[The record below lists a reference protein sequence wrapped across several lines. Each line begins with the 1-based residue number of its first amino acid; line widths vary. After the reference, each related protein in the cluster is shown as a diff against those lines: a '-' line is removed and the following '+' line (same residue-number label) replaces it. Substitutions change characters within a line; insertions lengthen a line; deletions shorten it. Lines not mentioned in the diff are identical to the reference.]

1 VITLT
6 DKPFLISQPI
16 KPIGLGQP
24 KKMPKPISEDKNL
37 FNEVLQKEIAD
48 IGDLKFS
55 RHAQERIETR
65 QIKLEQT
72 HLLRLKEAMAKA
84 QTKGARESLIL
95 LDDLAFV
102 VSIKNKTVIT
112 AVDSD
117 SRRGNVFTN
126 IDSAVIN

>member
-1 VITLT
+1 MITLV

-16 KPIGLGQP
+16 KPIGSRQP
-24 KKMPKPISEDKNL
+24 GKIKTPSKADKQL
-37 FNEVLQKEIAD
+37 FNEVLQKEIVGL
-48 IGDLKFS
+48 GDLKFS

-117 SRRGNVFTN
+117 SRKGNVFTN

>member
-1 VITLT
+1 MLVE
-6 DKPFLISQPI
+6 KPFLISQPI
-16 KPIGLGQP
+16 KPISPGQP
-24 KKMPKPISEDKNL
+24 QKTKTPTKEDKKL
-37 FNEVLQKEIAD
+37 FNKVLQKEIAGL
-48 IGDLKFS
+48 GDLKFS
-55 RHAQERIETR
+55 RHAQERIENR
-65 QIKLEQT
+65 QIKLEET
-72 HLLRLKEAMAKA
+72 HLSRLKEAMAKA

-126 IDSAVIN
+126 IDSAIIN